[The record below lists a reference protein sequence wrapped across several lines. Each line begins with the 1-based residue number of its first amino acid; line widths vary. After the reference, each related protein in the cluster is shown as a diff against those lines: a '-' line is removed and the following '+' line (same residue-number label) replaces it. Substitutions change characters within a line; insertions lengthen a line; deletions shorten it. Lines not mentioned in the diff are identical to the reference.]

1 MDPIL
6 FNAEHAALQPAND
19 DSHEAW
25 ARDYSDAIRREV
37 AAFITDDVWR
47 RGGLI

>member
-1 MDPIL
+1 MDLHEFDATHPL
-6 FNAEHAALQPAND
+6 LQPAND

-37 AAFITDDVWR
+37 DAFITDDVWR